1 MYFKKNLIH
10 KKSKINLRWLLVFF
24 ILSAFLA
31 IVGFFCYAFTH
42 PFNKTQM
49 AEIKETWV
57 YSSRED
63 PDTTFKSQYVKRMDS
78 IEANETM
85 IMSRTMARK
94 VDNPVLL
101 VQGNHQWF
109 SLWLNDELIYDYS
122 PRNQGKDNSDN
133 PGKITKEILLPPDY
147 IGRNLRIEVSTPY
160 ENYSGLPIRVFVGEA
175 NSVMSYVVAV
185 TMPLV
190 LMVVLSLAI
199 SIALLA
205 FIIRKLAR
213 QKKLDLELLL
223 LACFG
228 LSLAIEAAAEN
239 SIAGLFFSP
248 IVNSLLATFFAILTP
263 LLLIFYYCCKMER
276 FQHTYKLW
284 ALPYLAFSGVI
295 VLGALLTNVDLP
307 VVKPWLDT
315 LNIFGTLVTSYAAI
329 RESQNNNRFYL
340 FCTPWI
346 VLVASAHCFLYIM
359 SSVGTEYST
368 LNVTALFYAI
378 ILLVIFCYTVA
389 DFLQKE
395 EQTNRQMNFLEIKT
409 SLLEDSREEMRQHLL
424 EVENMK
430 QAFAKQLQMMQFLVE
445 DENLSG
451 VKEHIEKLQQDA
463 QLLDGMSTVT
473 GHPLANLILSRYQ
486 KIAQER
492 NITVEF
498 AVELPNTLPISDS
511 DLTNLFA
518 HLLEHAVREA
528 YAITDPSQRK
538 ITLTIRYQE
547 EQLYITCEH
556 TANYHENIFDKGITA
571 ELPEQE
577 EFDLRILESISK
589 KYAGHVTKYNTAKTD
604 TVRIHLEM

>member
-1 MYFKKNLIH
+1 MYFKKNLSH
-10 KKSKINLRWLLVFF
+10 KKSKVNLRWLLVFF

-42 PFNKTQM
+42 PFNKSQM

-57 YSSRED
+57 YSSKED

-78 IEANETM
+78 ITANETM
-85 IMSRTMARK
+85 VMSRVMFRK

-109 SLWLNDELIYDYS
+109 SVWLEDKLIYDYS
-122 PRNQGKDNSDN
+122 PSKQGKTNSDN
-133 PGKITKEILLPPDY
+133 PGKITKEILLPDDY
-147 IGRNLRIEVSTPY
+147 IGKNLRIEVSTPY
-160 ENYSGLPIRVFVGEA
+160 KNYSGLPIRVFVGEA
-175 NSVMSYVVAV
+175 NSVMSYVVAASL
-185 TMPLV
+185 PLT
-190 LMVVLSLAI
+190 LMVVLSLGI
-199 SIALLA
+199 SFALLA
-205 FIIRKLAR
+205 FIIR
-213 QKKLDLELLL
+213 ELLRHKKMASSLVL

-248 IVNSLLATFFAILTP
+248 IVNSLLATFFAMLTP
-263 LLLIFYYCCKMER
+263 LLLVSYYYCKMEYFKSIYR
-276 FQHTYKLW
+276 LW
-284 ALPYLAFSGVI
+284 LLPYLVVSSAILVFS
-295 VLGALLTNVDLP
+295 LLSNVDFP

-315 LNIFGTLVTSYAAI
+315 LNIFGTLFTAYAAI

-359 SSVGTEYST
+359 SSIGTDYST
-368 LNVTALFYAI
+368 LNVSALFYAI

-424 EVENMK
+424 AVENMK
-430 QAFAKQLQMMQFLVE
+430 QAFAKQLQMMQLLVE

-451 VKEHIEKLQQDA
+451 IKEHIQKLQKDT
-463 QLLDGMSTVT
+463 QLLDGMPMLTQ
-473 GHPLANLILSRYQ
+473 HPLANLILTRYQ
-486 KIAQER
+486 KLAQER
-492 NITVEF
+492 NIAVEF
-498 AVELPNTLPISDS
+498 AVDLPADLPMNDR

-518 HLLEHAVREA
+518 HLLEHAVRES

-538 ITLTIRYQE
+538 IVLTIQYRQ
-547 EQLYITCEH
+547 EQLHIACEH

-577 EFDLRILESISK
+577 EFDLRILKAISK
-589 KYAGHVTKYNTAKTD
+589 KYAGQVSKHNTAKTD
-604 TVRIHLEM
+604 TVRIRLEM